1 MIRFGIAG
9 IPLSSKGRTLYD
21 GVKDAHNLGLR
32 ALEVQFL
39 RVNTF
44 EREIFH
50 EEIGASAGEIP
61 GLMVAEVFTKKTG
74 DWNSGTYALQHPLEE
89 GERLKVLSIPI
100 ASDYHKL
107 RFIGEVARELDV
119 DLSIHTPH
127 YMELTDSGKAGEES
141 VRWLKWAALMGNSMG
156 ATRVTTYL
164 GIYGDDK
171 DESLENAIENL
182 KKVRNWMKRN
192 KIRMKLGIEAS
203 GWQDV
208 LGSMDEIL
216 EICSKVPNTQP
227 VLNFGHIH
235 SREGGS
241 LNTKEDFQRIFDMTK
256 KYARDGYYTHFT
268 GVEHSAGYERQ
279 YTPIKRG
286 DLKFEPLADVIL
298 DNQFDI
304 TIISSSPLIEHDA
317 IYMKILVERQML
329 KRYHKRIED
338 KEKKSDKKKAQN
350 SKTQKQVKSTKKAP
364 KSGAT
369 KTQKNSQNKDKKKSK
384 GEKS

>member
-39 RVNTF
+39 RVNTY
-44 EREIFH
+44 ERDVFH
-50 EEIGASAGEIP
+50 EEIGQSARNIGGI
-61 GLMVAEVFTKKTG
+61 MVIEVFTKKTG
-74 DWNSGTYALQHPLEE
+74 DWNSGSYAMDHPLEE
-89 GERLKVLSIPI
+89 GERLRMLSIPI
-100 ASDYHKL
+100 STDYEKL
-107 RFIGEVARELDV
+107 RFIGDVAKELDMT
-119 DLSIHTPH
+119 LSVHTPH
-127 YMELTDSGKAGEES
+127 YMELTDDGNAGEDS
-141 VRWLKWAALMGNSMG
+141 IRWMKWAALMGDALG
-156 ATRVTTYL
+156 AGYVATYL
-164 GIYGDDK
+164 GVYGKDK
-171 DESLENAIENL
+171 GESLEIAIENL

-192 KIRMKLGIEAS
+192 KIRMKIGVETS

-216 EICSKVPNTQP
+216 EICSKVPNTRP

-241 LNTKEDFQRIFDMTK
+241 LNTKEDFEAVFDMTK
-256 KYARDGYYTHFT
+256 KYARDGYYAHFT

-286 DLKFEPLADVIL
+286 DLKFEPLADAIL
-298 DNQFDI
+298 DHDFDM

-317 IYMKILVERQML
+317 MYMKILLERQML
-329 KRYHKRIED
+329 KRRQ
-338 KEKKSDKKKAQN
+338 KKASKKKEA
-350 SKTQKQVKSTKKAP
+350 KS
-364 KSGAT
+364 
-369 KTQKNSQNKDKKKSK
+369 
-384 GEKS
+384 

>member
-39 RVNTF
+39 RINTF
-44 EREIFH
+44 ERDAFH
-50 EEIGASAGEIP
+50 EEFGMSARELTGV
-61 GLMVAEVFTKKTG
+61 MVAEVHTRKTG
-74 DWNSGTYALQHPLEE
+74 DWNSGNYALDHPLED
-89 GERLKVLSIPI
+89 GERLRLLSIPV

-119 DLSIHTPH
+119 NMSIHTPH
-127 YMELTDSGKAGEES
+127 YMELTDNGEAAEES
-141 VRWLKWAALMGNSMG
+141 LRWIRWAALIGNSLG
-156 ATRVTTYL
+156 ATHIVTYL
-164 GIYGDDK
+164 GVYGDDPG
-171 DESLENAIENL
+171 ESLENAVENL

-192 KIRMKLGIEAS
+192 KIRIKLGVETS

-216 EICSKVPNTQP
+216 EICSKVPNTRP

-235 SREGGS
+235 SREGGI
-241 LNTKEDFQRIFDMTK
+241 LNTKDDFQQIFDMTK

-286 DLKFEPLADVIL
+286 DLKFEPLAEAIL
-298 DNQFDI
+298 ENDFDI

-317 IYMKILVERQML
+317 MYMKILLERQML
-329 KRYHKRIED
+329 KRYHKRR
-338 KEKKSDKKKAQN
+338 EKKEEKRSGKAA
-350 SKTQKQVKSTKKAP
+350 KPAP
-364 KSGAT
+364 KT
-369 KTQKNSQNKDKKKSK
+369 PEKQKKSK
-384 GEKS
+384 TNKNSNKKSAAKTVAGKKRVKP